1 MVQNPHASSFRFQ
14 APSSISL
21 CQEENHRDRDLKTSA
36 DTVAVVD
43 NTAIAL
49 GDAAKSMIMGVAVI
63 RRDLRIAHAIT
74 SPFQPFSTM
83 RRHANRSGSMLFVFV
98 RQQRLGRLFVIVSRY
113 R

>member
-1 MVQNPHASSFRFQ
+1 M
-14 APSSISL
+14 
-21 CQEENHRDRDLKTSA
+21 
-36 DTVAVVD
+36 VD

-113 R
+113 RAGESAEDCEQEEGDWVGPAGLHG